1 MKRLLFVLCL
11 GISCLVSAQEYT
23 TNWPYLFSE
32 FQPGTVFYKDG
43 GKSSLQLNIHLLKSH
58 LHFLKGE
65 QIMEAEPGKIDRVEI
80 NGANYL
86 EIDGRIIRLLKAKEV
101 GFVGELVLGDFESLF
116 DKGGAYGASS
126 NAQSVQKMSSL
137 EIGGI
142 SNMNHMFLKESKD
155 GGKAL
160 SAIREYMLIVK
171 GECYPASKKDI
182 EKKLSTEQRVSFKNF
197 LKKHKIKWKDVDS
210 LYELLDFFKDE
221 MPQ

>member
-1 MKRLLFVLCL
+1 MKKIVFFLFFCVF
-11 GISCLVSAQEYT
+11 GQVSAQEYT

-32 FQPGTVFYKDG
+32 FQSGTVFYKDG

-65 QIMEAEPGKIDRVEI
+65 QIMEAELDKIDRVEI
-80 NGANYL
+80 NGTNYL

-101 GFVGELVLGDFESLF
+101 GFVGELVLGDFEALL

-155 GGKAL
+155 GGKSL
-160 SAIREYMLIVK
+160 SIIREYVLIVK
-171 GECYPASKKDI
+171 GKCYPASKKDI
-182 EKKLSTEQRVSFKNF
+182 EKKLSTERQPAFKNF
-197 LKKHKIKWKDVDS
+197 LKKHKIKWKNPDS
-210 LYELLDFFKDE
+210 LYELLDFFEDE